1 MCVGGVGFGGG
12 GGLEGGGEGG
22 EGVGTVAMFE
32 YWDIFSSYTVFT
44 RGALG

>member
-1 MCVGGVGFGGG
+1 MG
-12 GGLEGGGEGG
+12 GGLQGGGEGR

-32 YWDIFSSYTVFT
+32 YWDIFRSYTVFT